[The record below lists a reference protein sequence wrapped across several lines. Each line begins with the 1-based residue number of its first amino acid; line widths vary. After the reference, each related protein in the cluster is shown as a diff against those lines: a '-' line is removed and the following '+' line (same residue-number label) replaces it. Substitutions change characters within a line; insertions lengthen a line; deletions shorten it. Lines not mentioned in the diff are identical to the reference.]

1 MLKQKVVNMYIWKYK
16 LSSNYL
22 IAMITGVILK
32 IYYGKRKILA
42 SSEVYNSVL
51 HE

>member
-1 MLKQKVVNMYIWKYK
+1 MLKQKVVNMYISKYK

-22 IAMITGVILK
+22 TAMITGVILK
-32 IYYGKRKILA
+32 IYYGKRKILT
-42 SSEVYNSVL
+42 SSEVYYSVL